1 MLASPS
7 TAKESDVRI
16 EILGKEGSEGGQ
28 LDQNTRQALAL
39 LEITTDINYVTDDD
53 DIREYGVSDTP
64 CLVVDGQ
71 VLLEGQAASPIEIK
85 TRIVASGLG
94 T

>member
-1 MLASPS
+1 M
-7 TAKESDVRI
+7 RI
-16 EILGKEGSEGGQ
+16 EILGKEDNERGQ

-39 LEITTDINYVTDDD
+39 LEITAEIDYVTDDD
-53 DIREYGVSDTP
+53 DIRDYGVSGTP

-71 VLLEGQAASPIEIK
+71 VLLEGQTVSPVEIK